1 MTRIFAL
8 VGLVFTAAACTPQH
22 IRPFTPRHR
31 AYQPGRY
38 DSGSR
43 PASTGSLWEESGRG
57 LFADFRATRVGDI
70 VTIRIDET
78 PEASGDASTQ
88 MQRES
93 SMSAG
98 ATSFLGIT
106 TALARAYPTL
116 DPSQLLSLASET
128 NFDGAGETG
137 RASRVR
143 ASIAVRAQRVL
154 PNGDLYVE
162 GTKVLLVNDE
172 ELHIYISGVIRPEDI
187 EQDNSVR
194 SSLIADAQV
203 EFTGRGVLT
212 DNQQQGWLTRLLSA
226 LNPF

>member
-1 MTRIFAL
+1 MTRLGGAL
-8 VGLVFTAAACTPQH
+8 LLILAATSCGPQH
-22 IRPFTPRHR
+22 IRPFTVRHR
-31 AYQPGRY
+31 AYQAGRY

-43 PASTGSLWEESGRG
+43 PVSTGSLWEANGRG
-57 LFADFRATRVGDI
+57 LFADFRATRVGDL

-88 MQRES
+88 MQRDS

-116 DPSQLLSLASET
+116 DPSQLLNLASQT

-143 ASIAVRAQRVL
+143 ASIAVRVQRHL

-194 SSLIADAQV
+194 SSLIADAQI

-212 DNQQQGWLTRLLSA
+212 DNQTQGWLTRLLSA